1 MVLAR
6 LDVFNYTLNF
16 VPYFAWAGAEIAV
29 AMICIG
35 VPTLRPLSLRTR
47 GFASSLGY
55 RRSVRSHNSQLPPVD
70 MVGPA
75 PKSGVRPTVRDSAQ
89 AFMSPPSS
97 RAGLNPAPPPRAH
110 TRTSSRGTWDLEE
123 QKGPSYLDE
132 SERRQGVIW
141 IQNDVSVERD
151 YAQDWP
157 LRH

>member
-35 VPTLRPLSLRTR
+35 VPTLRPLYLRTR

-55 RRSVRSHNSQLPPVD
+55 GRSVRSHNSQLPQFD
-70 MVGPA
+70 MVE
-75 PKSGVRPTVRDSAQ
+75 PKSVGGSTVRDSGQ